1 MLVRNDFITTANQQ
15 VTQWNIIISEMRVGI
30 RELLR
35 LVNVLVE
42 RLKVEPNGPLPCD
55 LERSP
60 SGATECE

>member
-15 VTQWNIIISEMRVGI
+15 ATQWNIIISEMRVGI

-42 RLKVEPNGPLPCD
+42 RLKVEPNGPLSCD
-55 LERSP
+55 LECSP